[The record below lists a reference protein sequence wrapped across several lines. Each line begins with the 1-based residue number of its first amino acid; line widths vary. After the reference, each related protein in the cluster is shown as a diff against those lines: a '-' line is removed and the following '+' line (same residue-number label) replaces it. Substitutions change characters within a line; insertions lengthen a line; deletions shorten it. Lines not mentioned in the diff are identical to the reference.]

1 MQLLRSERENF
12 QSKLEAERHIARARV
27 RDLME
32 KHEAELLRAA
42 NKHKAEMSEKEQA
55 LRRQLETLQRSISLP
70 ADASANQST
79 CITAQRVTDLQGSQ
93 LCHILTECH
102 LQFDLCFS
110 NDLKPRSHPIP
121 VTLLV

>member
-42 NKHKAEMSEKEQA
+42 NKHEAEMSEKEQA

-79 CITAQRVTDLQGSQ
+79 CNTAQRVTELQGSQ
-93 LCHILTECH
+93 LCHIQECH

-110 NDLKPRSHPIP
+110 NDLKPLSHPLDFIG
-121 VTLLV
+121 